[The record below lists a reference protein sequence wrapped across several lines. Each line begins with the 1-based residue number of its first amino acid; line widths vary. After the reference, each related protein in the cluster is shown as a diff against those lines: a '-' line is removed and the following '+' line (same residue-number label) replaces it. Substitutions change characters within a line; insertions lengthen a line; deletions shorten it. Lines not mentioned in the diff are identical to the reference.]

1 MEYYDEDDEE
11 QYPYD
16 GVSYTAGD
24 AVSDSKKKVISLGI
38 SAYSGGN
45 DTPGTHS
52 LTHSLTHLLTYLLVY
67 NSRCK
72 C

>member
-1 MEYYDEDDEE
+1 MEYYDDEEE

-16 GVSYTAGD
+16 GVSYTTGD
-24 AVSDSKKKVISLGI
+24 AVSDIKKKVISLGI

-45 DTPGTHS
+45 DTPGN
-52 LTHSLTHLLTYLLVY
+52 HLLYNYLLIVTYLLMY

>member
-1 MEYYDEDDEE
+1 MEYYEDEE
-11 QYPYD
+11 EYPYD

-24 AVSDSKKKVISLGI
+24 AVSDIKKKVISLGI

-45 DTPGTHS
+45 YTQGN
-52 LTHSLTHLLTYLLVY
+52 HLLYNYLLIVTYLLMY